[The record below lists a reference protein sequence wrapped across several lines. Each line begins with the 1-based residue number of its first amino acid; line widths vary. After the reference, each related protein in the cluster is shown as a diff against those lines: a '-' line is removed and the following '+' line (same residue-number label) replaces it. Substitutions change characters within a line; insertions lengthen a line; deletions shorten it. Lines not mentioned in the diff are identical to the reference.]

1 VRFITIDK
9 HKRLAPPS
17 TAEPEFLTVT
27 SGCLLTRDAGGGH
40 GKGMKDQDLDRDIA
54 LALRLA
60 DAAGAA
66 IRPYFRSG
74 ISADRKAD
82 ASPVTLAD
90 RAAEEA
96 MRVILAA
103 EVPDDTVIGEEMGA
117 TPGTSGRSWV
127 LDPIDGT
134 TGFLAGRPLFGT
146 LIALVVE
153 GFPVLG
159 VIDQPI
165 LGERWIGAVG
175 RPTTLN
181 GKPVR
186 TRACGVLADAA
197 IATTGP
203 HYFDDHDGSHFMALA
218 AQTDHKRMV
227 MGGDC
232 YNYAML
238 AIGQLDVVC
247 EAGLKLHD
255 WAALVPVVEG
265 AGGTM
270 ADWNGEPLHV
280 GSDGHVIA
288 VGDPARL
295 EDVVEALAC
304 GH

>member
-1 VRFITIDK
+1 MT
-9 HKRLAPPS
+9 APPD
-17 TAEPEFLTVT
+17 E
-27 SGCLLTRDAGGGH
+27 GH
-40 GKGMKDQDLDRDIA
+40 GWGMKDTDLDRDIA

-66 IRPYFRSG
+66 IRPFFRSG
-74 ISADRKAD
+74 LTADRKPD

-90 RAAEEA
+90 QAAEEA
-96 MRVILAA
+96 MRAILSA
-103 EVPDDTVIGEEMGA
+103 EVPEDTVIGEEMGS
-117 TPGTSGRSWV
+117 TPGSSGRSWV

-165 LGERWIGAVG
+165 LGERWLGVIG
-175 RPTTLN
+175 RPTMLN
-181 GKPVR
+181 GHAVR
-186 TRACGVLADAA
+186 TRACAQLSDAA
-197 IATTGP
+197 LATTGP
-203 HYFDDHDGSHFMALA
+203 HYFNDHDGSHFMGLA
-218 AQTDHKRMV
+218 AKTDHKRMV

-238 AIGQLDVVC
+238 ASGHLDVVC

-270 ADWNGEPLHV
+270 ADWNGEPLHA

-288 VGDPARL
+288 VGDAARL

-304 GH
+304 HH